1 MLCSVQKI
9 FTRVRSVA
17 KMVICQ
23 QLQDFRK
30 KMMAANHP
38 HRDTKHRQMI
48 LTMMMMIK
56 KGTMDT

>member
-38 HRDTKHRQMI
+38 HRVTKHRQMI